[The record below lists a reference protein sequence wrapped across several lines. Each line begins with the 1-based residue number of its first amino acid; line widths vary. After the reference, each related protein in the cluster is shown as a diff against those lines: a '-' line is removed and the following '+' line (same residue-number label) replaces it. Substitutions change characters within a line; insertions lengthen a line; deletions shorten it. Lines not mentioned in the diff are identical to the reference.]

1 MWDNKLRGIV
11 LKTLYDLD
19 VISSIYHRVDMVQ
32 IICDLSEDDFN
43 RIVLQ
48 LTEENLIGNEM
59 QRSYIVGNDMN
70 AIKIT
75 QKGIDVVNSI
85 VESPIHIQFNEEA
98 TL

>member
-19 VISSIYHRVDMVQ
+19 MISSIYHRVDMVQ
-32 IICDLSEDDFN
+32 IICDLSEEDFN

-48 LTEENLIGNEM
+48 LTEENLIESQL

-70 AIKIT
+70 AVRIS
-75 QKGIDVVNSI
+75 QNGIDVINQVK
-85 VESPIHIQFNEEA
+85 ESPIQIQLNEEM
-98 TL
+98 TI

>member
-19 VISSIYHRVDMVQ
+19 MISSIYHRVDMVQ
-32 IICDLSEDDFN
+32 IICDLSEDDFS

-48 LTEENLIGNEM
+48 LTGENLVETEL

-70 AIKIT
+70 AVKIT
-75 QKGIDVVNSI
+75 QQGIDVVNK
-85 VESPIHIQFNEEA
+85 VKESPIQIQFTEEI
-98 TL
+98 LP

>member
-19 VISSIYHRVDMVQ
+19 LISSIYHRVDMVQ

-48 LTEENLIGNEM
+48 LKDENLIETEL
-59 QRSYIVGNDMN
+59 QRSYIIGNDMN
-70 AIKIT
+70 AVKIS
-75 QKGIDVVNSI
+75 QQGIEVVTK
-85 VESPIHIQFNEEA
+85 VKESPIQIQFTEEIL
-98 TL
+98 T